1 MPPQTPARAAAEPK
15 RPAQPQIDDLRVTAH
30 MMTLETGLFCV
41 VSLPVAGADAAM
53 GLPGVRL
60 TVAPGPAG
68 RPDAVSIRG
77 FREDGWLTA
86 TGDAALVRV
95 AEGPAQIMVT
105 IYQTKGA
112 TDGAPNLQVRQLVD
126 PAVPPEGAS
135 NPAPAQAAPVAA
147 PTVASE
153 MRKAMDMIAHIQGR
167 GDVGCMLGDWMG
179 EQGSRA
185 WIEGFA
191 VAPTQDVLPADIE
204 YQAVLGRGWLS
215 PWAEGGQFCGSRGMA
230 LPVLGLRLRLRGA
243 AAQTHEC
250 SYSATFV
257 DGTAIGPVPAGE
269 ACEAESL
276 APLESFQVII
286 HKRGAA
292 PKPVEMQ
299 MAKAPAKPVPAKP
312 VLAKPVLPK
321 PGPAK
326 ATPAK
331 ATPAKPAGK
340 AAPAKTVTKAAAKP
354 VAKAKPA
361 AKKR

>member
-1 MPPQTPARAAAEPK
+1 MPPQTPSPDAVEAQ
-15 RPAQPQIDDLRVTAH
+15 RPSQPQIEDLRVTAH
-30 MMTLETGLFCV
+30 MMTLDSGLFCV
-41 VSLPVAGADAAM
+41 VSLPVAGADPVM

-60 TVAPGPAG
+60 TVAPGPGG
-68 RPDAVSIRG
+68 RPDAVSISG

-95 AEGPAQIMVT
+95 VEGPAQIMVT
-105 IYQTKGA
+105 IYQSKGA
-112 TDGAPNLQVRQLVD
+112 TDGAPNLQVRQLVEPTSGPAAAPAAPVHV
-126 PAVPPEGAS
+126 PAVP
-135 NPAPAQAAPVAA
+135 AQASA
-147 PTVASE
+147 PTVPAES
-153 MRKAMDMIAHIQGR
+153 RKAMDMIAHIQGR

-179 EQGSRA
+179 EQGSRS

-191 VAPTQDVLPADIE
+191 VAPTQEVLPADIE

-230 LPVLGLRLRLRGA
+230 LPVLGLRVRLRGA

-276 APLESFQVII
+276 APLESFQIVI

-292 PKPVEMQ
+292 PKPV
-299 MAKAPAKPVPAKP
+299 AKPVPKS
-312 VLAKPVLPK
+312 V
-321 PGPAK
+321 
-326 ATPAK
+326 ATPAPAAK
-331 ATPAKPAGK
+331 AVGKPAPKPVAKAAPK
-340 AAPAKTVTKAAAKP
+340 AAPAT
-354 VAKAKPA
+354 KAKPA

>member
-1 MPPQTPARAAAEPK
+1 MPPQMPARAAAEPK

-41 VSLPVAGADAAM
+41 VSLPVAGADAAL

-68 RPDAVSIRG
+68 RPDMVSIRG

-105 IYQTKGA
+105 IYQSKNA
-112 TDGAPNLQVRQLVD
+112 SDGAPNLQVRQLVEPTAD
-126 PAVPPEGAS
+126 APA
-135 NPAPAQAAPVAA
+135 NPAPANPAAAHVAPASA
-147 PTVASE
+147 PTVPAE

-276 APLESFQVII
+276 APLESFQII
-286 HKRGAA
+286 LHKRGAA
-292 PKPVEMQ
+292 PKPVEKPA
-299 MAKAPAKPVPAKP
+299 AKAAPAKPVPS
-312 VLAKPVLPK
+312 
-321 PGPAK
+321 
-326 ATPAK
+326 
-331 ATPAKPAGK
+331 K
-340 AAPAKTVTKAAAKP
+340 AAPVKPAPKAAAKAAP
-354 VAKAKPA
+354 KAAAPKAAVKAKPA